1 MKRLAF
7 SLVGA
12 IALRTGRLAG
22 LWRRLGRVDGTM
34 WARYLR
40 RHGGLHSIGLNC
52 SIQSN
57 VVFTDPAYVR
67 LGDNVHLSGCT
78 LFGHDGVVNM
88 LAKAGRQVLDK
99 VGPVDICDHVFIGHQ
114 AIVMPGV
121 KVGSFSVVAAG
132 AVVVSDVPPG
142 SVVGGVPARVIGRT
156 QDLYDR
162 FASET
167 RELPWFPLLQART
180 DAMAPADAALDA
192 ARKQA
197 FFGDTAGSLA

>member
-1 MKRLAF
+1 MKPLLFALLTR
-7 SLVGA
+7 V
-12 IALRTGRLAG
+12 ALRTGRLTG
-22 LWRRLGRVDGTM
+22 LWKRLGRVDGTL

-40 RHGGLHSIGLNC
+40 RHGGLHSIGQQC
-52 SIQSN
+52 SIQTN

-88 LAKAGRQVLDK
+88 LAKAGTQILDK
-99 VGPVDICDHVFIGHQ
+99 VGPIDICDHVFIGHQ

-132 AVVVSDVPPG
+132 AVVVDDVPPG

-156 QDLYDR
+156 QDLHQR

-167 RELPWFPLLQART
+167 RALPWYPLLQARAN
-180 DAMAPADAALDA
+180 AMAPADAALDA
-192 ARKQA
+192 ARIQA
-197 FFGDTAGSLA
+197 FFGQPEQFA

>member
-7 SLVGA
+7 TLVGA

-34 WARYLR
+34 WAHYLR
-40 RHGGLHSIGLNC
+40 RHGGLHAVGERC

-67 LGDNVHLSGCT
+67 IGHNVHLSGCT
-78 LFGHDGVVNM
+78 VFGHDGVVNM
-88 LAKAGRQVLDK
+88 LAGLGDRLVDK
-99 VGPVDICDHVFIGHQ
+99 VGAVTIGNDVFIGHQ
-114 AIVMPGV
+114 AVVMPGV
-121 KVGSFSVVAAG
+121 RVGSFCVVAAG
-132 AVVVSDVPPG
+132 AVVTADVPDG

-156 QDLYDR
+156 QDLR
-162 FASET
+162 ERIARET
-167 RELPWFPLLQART
+167 RELPWFPLLQARA

-192 ARKQA
+192 ARRAA
-197 FFGDTAGSLA
+197 FFGTQEARA